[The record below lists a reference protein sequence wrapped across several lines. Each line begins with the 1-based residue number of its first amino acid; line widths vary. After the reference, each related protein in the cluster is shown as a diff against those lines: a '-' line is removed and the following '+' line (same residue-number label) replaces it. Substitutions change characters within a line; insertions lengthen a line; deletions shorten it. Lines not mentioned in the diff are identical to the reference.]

1 MLRATPAPHVYSVA
15 ELVGA
20 VDQALRERFGP
31 LWVAGEISNLRPQP
45 AGHVYFTLKDDR
57 SKIDAV
63 MFRSVA
69 QLLAFRPANGMEIV
83 VQGRV
88 AIYAERGAFQLYV
101 EAMEPRGL
109 GALRLA
115 FEQLK
120 TRLDAEG
127 LFAAA
132 RKRPVPRFPRGVGI
146 VTALHGAAVHD
157 MLTVLRRRWPLAR
170 VIVRP
175 VRVQGPGAARD
186 IADGIEDL
194 NKGESLD
201 VLIVGRGGGSL
212 EDLWAF
218 NEEIVARAIAAS
230 RLPVVSAVGH
240 EVDFTIADFVA
251 DARAPTP
258 TGAAA
263 MVVPDQEEMLA
274 AVVRAAGGLRAGLV
288 RRTKLSAERLSA
300 LERRLGDPRRR
311 VADVR
316 QRLDEL
322 GARSVAALRRRL
334 QWERRELRELSGR
347 LVRGGP
353 AARAGMMRERV
364 RGAAEHLR
372 LGLALRVRAAHA
384 AVERSANRLEVLSPL
399 ACLERGY
406 AIVRQGGPGGPVVR
420 DAAAL
425 RAGETVSMVFAQ
437 GSARARV
444 EETEEKK

>member
-20 VDQALRERFGP
+20 VDQVLRERFGL
-31 LWVAGEISNLRPQP
+31 LWVAGEISNLRPQA

-57 SKIDAV
+57 SKVDAV
-63 MFRSVA
+63 MFRTAA
-69 QLLAFRPANGMEIV
+69 QLLPFRPANGMEVIV
-83 VQGRV
+83 RGQV
-88 AIYAERGAFQLYV
+88 AIYADRGAFQLYV
-101 EAMEPRGL
+101 EGMEPRGL

-127 LFAAA
+127 LFDQS
-132 RKRPVPRFPRGVGI
+132 RKRPLPRWPRGVGI
-146 VTALHGAAVHD
+146 VTALRGAAVHD

-175 VRVQGPGAARD
+175 VRVQGPDAARE
-186 IADGIEDL
+186 IAEGIEDL
-194 NKGESLD
+194 NRGASLD

-218 NEEIVARAIAAS
+218 NEEVVARAIAGS

-258 TGAAA
+258 TAAA
-263 MVVPDQEEMLA
+263 ALVVPDQEEVAAALA
-274 AVVRAAGGLRAGLV
+274 RAAHGLRGGLV
-288 RRTKLSAERLSA
+288 RRTRMVGELLAT

-311 VADVR
+311 VADAH
-316 QRLDEL
+316 QRVDEL
-322 GARSVAALRRRL
+322 GARTLSALRRRFA
-334 QWERRELRELSGR
+334 WERRELMNLSGR
-347 LVRGGP
+347 LGQSGP
-353 AARAGMMRERV
+353 AARAGVMRERL

-372 LGLALRVRAAHA
+372 LGLTLRVRAAHA
-384 AVERSANRLEVLSPL
+384 GMERAANRLEALSPL
-399 ACLERGY
+399 ACLARGY
-406 AIVRQGGPGGPVVR
+406 AIVRQGGPGGRVVR
-420 DAAAL
+420 EAATL
-425 RAGETVSMVFAQ
+425 TPGETVSMVFAR

-444 EETEEKK
+444 EDTEER

>member
-31 LWVAGEISNLRPQP
+31 LWVAGEISNLRPQA

-57 SKIDAV
+57 SKLDAV
-63 MFRSVA
+63 MFRSAA
-69 QLLAFRPANGMEIV
+69 QLLPFRPANGMEVV

-101 EAMEPRGL
+101 DAMEPRGL

-120 TRLDAEG
+120 ARLGAEG
-127 LFAAA
+127 LFEAA
-132 RKRPVPRFPRGVGI
+132 RKRPLPRWPRGIGI
-146 VTALHGAAVHD
+146 VTALQGAAVHD

-175 VRVQGPGAARD
+175 VRVQGAGAAQE
-186 IADGIEDL
+186 IADGIADL
-194 NKGESLD
+194 CRGESLD

-218 NEEIVARAIAAS
+218 NEEVVARAIAAS

-258 TGAAA
+258 TAAA
-263 MVVPDQEEMLA
+263 ALVVPDHEEVIATLA
-274 AVVRAAGGLRAGLV
+274 RAAAGLRGGLV
-288 RRTKLSAERLSA
+288 RRTQGAAERLA
-300 LERRLGDPRRR
+300 TLERRLGDPRRR

-316 QRLDEL
+316 QRVDEL
-322 GARSVAALRRRL
+322 GARSVAGLRRRL
-334 QWERRELRELSGR
+334 AWERRDLLNLSAR
-347 LVRGGP
+347 LAQSGP

-364 RGAAEHLR
+364 RGAAERLR
-372 LGLALRVRAAHA
+372 LGLTLRVRGAHA
-384 AVERSANRLEVLSPL
+384 QVERAASRLEALSPL
-399 ACLERGY
+399 ACLARGY

-420 DAAAL
+420 EAATL
-425 RAGETVSMVFAQ
+425 RPGEPVSMTFAR
-437 GSARARV
+437 GRARARV
-444 EETEEKK
+444 EETEEQ

>member
-31 LWVAGEISNLRPQP
+31 LWVAGEISNLRPQA

-57 SKIDAV
+57 SKLDAV
-63 MFRSVA
+63 MFRSAA
-69 QLLAFRPANGMEIV
+69 QLLPFRPANGMEVV

-101 EAMEPRGL
+101 DAMEPRGL

-120 TRLDAEG
+120 ARLGAEG
-127 LFAAA
+127 LFEAA
-132 RKRPVPRFPRGVGI
+132 RKRPLPRWPRGIGI
-146 VTALHGAAVHD
+146 VTALQGAAVHD

-175 VRVQGPGAARD
+175 VRVQGAGAAQE
-186 IADGIEDL
+186 IADGIADL
-194 NKGESLD
+194 CRGESLD

-218 NEEIVARAIAAS
+218 NEEVVARAIAAS

-258 TGAAA
+258 TAAA
-263 MVVPDQEEMLA
+263 ALVVPDHEEVIAMLA
-274 AVVRAAGGLRAGLV
+274 RAAAGLRGGLV
-288 RRTKLSAERLSA
+288 RRTQGAAERLA
-300 LERRLGDPRRR
+300 TLERRLGDPRRR

-316 QRLDEL
+316 QRVDEL
-322 GARSVAALRRRL
+322 GARSVAGLRRRL
-334 QWERRELRELSGR
+334 AWERRDLLNLSAR
-347 LVRGGP
+347 LAQSGP

-364 RGAAEHLR
+364 RGAAERLR
-372 LGLALRVRAAHA
+372 LGLMLRVRGAHA
-384 AVERSANRLEVLSPL
+384 QVERAASRLEALSPL
-399 ACLERGY
+399 ACLARGY

-420 DAAAL
+420 EAATL
-425 RAGETVSMVFAQ
+425 RPGEPVSMTFAR
-437 GSARARV
+437 GRARARV
-444 EETEEKK
+444 EETEEQ

>member
-31 LWVAGEISNLRPQP
+31 LWVAGEISNLRPQA

-57 SKIDAV
+57 SKLDAV
-63 MFRSVA
+63 MFRSAA
-69 QLLAFRPANGMEIV
+69 QLLPFRPANGMEVV

-101 EAMEPRGL
+101 DAMEPRGL

-120 TRLDAEG
+120 ARLGAEG
-127 LFAAA
+127 LFEAA
-132 RKRPVPRFPRGVGI
+132 RKRSLPRWPRGIGI
-146 VTALHGAAVHD
+146 VTALQGAAVHD

-175 VRVQGPGAARD
+175 VRVQGAGAAQE
-186 IADGIEDL
+186 IADGIADL
-194 NKGESLD
+194 CRGESLD

-218 NEEIVARAIAAS
+218 NEEVVARAIAAS

-258 TGAAA
+258 TAAA
-263 MVVPDQEEMLA
+263 ALVVPDHEEVIAMLA
-274 AVVRAAGGLRAGLV
+274 RAAAGLRGGLV
-288 RRTKLSAERLSA
+288 RRTQGAAERLA
-300 LERRLGDPRRR
+300 TLERRLGDPRRR

-316 QRLDEL
+316 QRVDEL
-322 GARSVAALRRRL
+322 GARSVAGLRRRL
-334 QWERRELRELSGR
+334 AWERRDLLNLSAR
-347 LVRGGP
+347 LAQSGP

-364 RGAAEHLR
+364 RGAAERLR
-372 LGLALRVRAAHA
+372 LGLMLRVRGAHA
-384 AVERSANRLEVLSPL
+384 QVERAASRLEALSPL
-399 ACLERGY
+399 ACLARGY

-420 DAAAL
+420 EAATL
-425 RAGETVSMVFAQ
+425 RPGEPVSMTFAR
-437 GSARARV
+437 GRARARV
-444 EETEEKK
+444 EETEEQ

>member
-20 VDQALRERFGP
+20 VDQAIRERFGL
-31 LWVAGEISNLRPQP
+31 LWVAGEISNLRPQA

-57 SKIDAV
+57 SKLDAV
-63 MFRSVA
+63 MFRSAA
-69 QLLAFRPANGMEIV
+69 QLLVFRPANGMEVV

-88 AIYAERGAFQLYV
+88 AIYAERGIFQLYV
-101 EAMEPRGL
+101 DAMEPRGL

-120 TRLDAEG
+120 ARLGAEG
-127 LFAAA
+127 LFETS
-132 RKRPVPRFPRGVGI
+132 RKRPLPRWPRGVGI
-146 VTALHGAAVHD
+146 VTALHGAAIHD

-170 VIVRP
+170 VILRP
-175 VRVQGPGAARD
+175 VRVQGPGAARE

-194 NKGESLD
+194 CRGESLD

-218 NEEIVARAIAAS
+218 NEEVVARAIAAS

-258 TGAAA
+258 TAAA
-263 MVVPDQEEMLA
+263 ALVVPDREEVIAALA
-274 AVVRAAGGLRAGLV
+274 RAAGGLRSGLV
-288 RRTKLSAERLSA
+288 RRTQGAAERLAA

-316 QRLDEL
+316 QRVDEL
-322 GARSVAALRRRL
+322 GARSIVALRRRL
-334 QWERRELRELSGR
+334 AWERRDVTNLSGR
-347 LVRGGP
+347 LAQSGP
-353 AARAGMMRERV
+353 AARAGVMRERV
-364 RGAAEHLR
+364 RGAAERLR
-372 LGLALRVRAAHA
+372 LGLAFRVRAAHA
-384 AVERSANRLEVLSPL
+384 EVARATSRLEALSPL
-399 ACLERGY
+399 ACLARGY
-406 AIVRQGGPGGPVVR
+406 AIVRQGGPEGPVVR
-420 DAAAL
+420 DAGAL
-425 RAGETVSMVFAQ
+425 ARGEMVSMVFAQ
-437 GSARARV
+437 GRARARIDD
-444 EETEEKK
+444 TEDE

>member
-1 MLRATPAPHVYSVA
+1 MLRATPAPRVYSVA

-20 VDQALRERFGP
+20 ADRAVREHFGP

-45 AGHVYFTLKDDR
+45 AGHLYFTLKDDK
-57 SKIDAV
+57 SQLAAV
-63 MFRSVA
+63 MFRPA
-69 QLLAFRPANGMEIV
+69 NQLLAFRPANGMEVV
-83 VQGRV
+83 VQGRLG
-88 AIYAERGAFQLYV
+88 IYADRGAFQLYV
-101 EAMEPRGL
+101 DAMEPRGL

-120 TRLDAEG
+120 ARLGAEG
-127 LFAAA
+127 LFESA
-132 RKRPVPRFPRGVGI
+132 RKRPLPRWPRGIGI
-146 VTALHGAAVHD
+146 VTARHGAAVHD

-170 VIVRP
+170 VIIRD
-175 VRVQGPGAARD
+175 VRVQGAGAARE

-194 NKGESLD
+194 CRGQSLD
-201 VLIVGRGGGSL
+201 VIIVGRGGGSL

-218 NEEIVARAIAAS
+218 NEEVVARAIVAS

-258 TGAAA
+258 TAAA
-263 MVVPDQEEMLA
+263 ALVVPDQAEVAAALA
-274 AVVRAAGGLRAGLV
+274 RASDALRSALV
-288 RRTKLSAERLSA
+288 RRTRSCGERLA
-300 LERRLGDPRRR
+300 TLERRLGDPRRR

-316 QRLDEL
+316 QRIDEL

-334 QWERRELRELSGR
+334 SWERRELATLSGR
-347 LVRGGP
+347 LERSGP
-353 AARAGMMRERV
+353 AARARAMGERV

-372 LGLALRVRAAHA
+372 LGLTLRVRAAHA
-384 AVERSANRLEVLSPL
+384 GVERAASRLEALSPL
-399 ACLERGY
+399 ACLARGY

-420 DAAAL
+420 E
-425 RAGETVSMVFAQ
+425 AGTLAPGDTVSMLFAH

-444 EETEEKK
+444 EGTEDG